1 MGDKRRDDASRQG
14 AANDNAAVLSFEEL
28 ALVFGRAVEARSG
41 PDADFASRE
50 SAGLALA
57 NELCRVDQEA
67 ELKRR
72 ASGFECDEVMLDGK
86 RYRRLPVGGGQYHGL
101 CGALRVKRHLYRE
114 VGVRNGPTIV
124 PLELDAGLMH
134 GATPALTYALTE
146 GYARRPSRLQHEVM
160 CAARREPP
168 SRSTTE
174 RICKAIGG
182 AMGGS
187 VARIERLIRTHETVP
202 RGAHGISM
210 GLDRTSVPMQE
221 PAEDPTRRPKRTE
234 PYERTPP
241 AAIDVNYRMAY
252 VGTVSVVN
260 ADGRALVSRRYG
272 ASADMGPEE
281 ILTRMMADV
290 RHLHQQDPSLPIG
303 AVQDGAPE
311 MWNLVRAG
319 LREQAGIDEWFE
331 AIDRHHLLER
341 LADVLRLGGNTQAWR
356 RDKLTEWGAAL
367 DQDANAIDVIE
378 AFVRDLRDRA
388 APELCEK
395 LYEHLTYIENN
406 KDRMRYAALLEAGLP
421 IGSGV
426 TEGACKSLVMTRA
439 KRCGQRWEAEG
450 IDAVLVLRG
459 LLMSDRLEPAFR
471 ILRRDYTATVTHAA

>member
-1 MGDKRRDDASRQG
+1 MNDKGRG
-14 AANDNAAVLSFEEL
+14 AANDNAAALSIDEL
-28 ALVFGRAVEARSG
+28 ALAFGRSVEAQIGS
-41 PDADFASRE
+41 DADFASRE
-50 SAGLALA
+50 RAGLALA
-57 NELCRVDQEA
+57 NELCRVDQERD
-67 ELKRR
+67 LKRR
-72 ASGFECDEVMLDGK
+72 ASSFECDEVMIDGTL
-86 RYRRLPVGGGQYHGL
+86 YRRQPSGGGHYHGL
-101 CGALRVKRHLYRE
+101 CGALRVERHIYRE

-134 GATPALTYALTE
+134 GATPALAYALAE

-160 CAARREPP
+160 CAAQREPP

-182 AMGGS
+182 AMGDS
-187 VARIERLIRTHETVP
+187 VARIERIIRPHETVP
-202 RGAHGISM
+202 PNAHGISL

-241 AAIDVNYRMAY
+241 PAIDVNYRMAY
-252 VGTVSVVN
+252 VGTVSVVD

-281 ILTRMMADV
+281 ILARMMADV
-290 RHLHQQDPSLPIG
+290 RCLHQQDPSLPIG

-319 LREQAGIDEWFE
+319 LREQAGVEEWFE

-341 LADVLRLGGNTQAWR
+341 LADVLRLGGFTEAWR
-356 RDKLTEWGAAL
+356 RNKLAEWSAAL

-378 AFVRDLRDRA
+378 AFVRDLRERA
-388 APELCEK
+388 VPEPCEK
-395 LYEHLTYIENN
+395 LYDHVTYIENN
-406 KDRMRYAALLEAGLP
+406 KDRMRYAAMRQAGLP

-439 KRCGQRWEAEG
+439 KRCGQRWEVGG

-459 LLMSDRLEPAFR
+459 LLMSDRLKPAFR
-471 ILRRDYTATVTHAA
+471 LLRRDYTATVRQVA